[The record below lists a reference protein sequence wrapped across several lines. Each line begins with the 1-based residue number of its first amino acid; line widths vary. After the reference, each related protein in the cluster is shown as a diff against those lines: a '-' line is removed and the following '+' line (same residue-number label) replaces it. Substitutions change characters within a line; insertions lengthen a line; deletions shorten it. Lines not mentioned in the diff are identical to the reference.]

1 MNKKI
6 TSAMIL
12 AAGRGERLR
21 PLTDSTPKPLI
32 EVAGKKLI
40 EYHIENL
47 ARAGITDIVINT
59 AWLSEQ
65 IHTALGDGSHYG
77 VNIHYSDEGE
87 ALETAG
93 GIIRALPL
101 LGASFI
107 VVNGDIWCD
116 FDFSVW
122 TTKAP
127 GSQAHLL
134 LVENPDHNTAGDFGI
149 VQGKLANTGSPV
161 YTYSGMGIYSA
172 DFFKHLPDGKAPL
185 APILRAKIPQGLI
198 SAELHTGLWTDVGTL
213 ERLQQLDHD
222 LDSSKR

>member
-6 TSAMIL
+6 TRAMIL

-21 PLTDSTPKPLI
+21 PLTDRTPKPLL

-65 IHTALGDGSHYG
+65 IHSALGDGTRYG
-77 VNIHYSDEGE
+77 VNIRYSDEGE

-101 LGASFI
+101 LGETFI

-116 FDFSVW
+116 FDFSTW
-122 TTKAP
+122 ANKKLDT
-127 GSQAHLL
+127 QAHLL
-134 LVENPDHNTAGDFGI
+134 LVENPDHNTSGDFGI
-149 VQGKLANTGSPV
+149 EHGMLTNTASSM
-161 YTYSGMGIYSA
+161 YTYSGIGIYSA
-172 DFFKHLPDGKAPL
+172 DLFNNMPDGKAAL
-185 APILRAKIPQGLI
+185 APILRTISQQGLI
-198 SAELHTGLWTDVGTL
+198 SAELYTGKWTDVGTL
-213 ERLQQLDHD
+213 ERLQQLEIEPGAGNH
-222 LDSSKR
+222 